1 LAAEDFRLVVAED
14 FAAVVAVAG
23 IINRSFVNSPSD
35 EAPNCFGFEP
45 SIAGNDVVWEEYDA

>member
-1 LAAEDFRLVVAED
+1 VAVAED